1 MTVIPRCSVLQSLER
16 IVEAVSGG
24 KRALCQTIDTIHVH
38 SIQLSNAMPMD
49 ACPITTI
56 DLHPIVDLH
65 GYSLIQGQQMRG

>member
-16 IVEAVSGG
+16 VLEAVSGG
-24 KRALCQTIDTIHVH
+24 KRALSQAIDTIHVH

-65 GYSLIQGQQMRG
+65 GDSLIRRQQMPG